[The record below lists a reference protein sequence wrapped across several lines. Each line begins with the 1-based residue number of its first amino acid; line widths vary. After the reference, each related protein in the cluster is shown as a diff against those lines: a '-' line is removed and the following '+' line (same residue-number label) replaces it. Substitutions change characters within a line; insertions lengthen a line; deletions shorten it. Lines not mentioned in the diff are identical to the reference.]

1 MLNEKSMP
9 NCFWVDGVATAIYL
23 INRCPTA
30 RIYSKTPEEVW
41 SGKKPDLSSL
51 KIFGC
56 ICYVHIPQE
65 LRTKLDAKS
74 EKCIFVGYSLDQKGF
89 RCYNPVTRELLVN
102 QDVIFDELSSLYGDS
117 NNLQIDDL

>member
-9 NCFWVDGVATAIYL
+9 HCFWVDGVATAIYL

-30 RIYSKTPEEVW
+30 GIYSKTPEEVW